1 MLIYFISGSGDEN
14 DISVK
19 SMNTIKQCGYL
30 YLDSMHQYSV
40 FFSTNK
46 YSLFSI
52 MNNFNWSKFYKHSKC
67 LFSKIIADSGL
78 SGTKNLITNFNP
90 LNKHWFIK

>member
-30 YLDSMHQYSV
+30 YLDINASV
-40 FFSTNK
+40 PS
-46 YSLFSI
+46 
-52 MNNFNWSKFYKHSKC
+52 C
-67 LFSKIIADSGL
+67 LSQQHKDTVYFL
-78 SGTKNLITNFNP
+78 L
-90 LNKHWFIK
+90 